1 MLELD
6 WISFRLFLI
15 FDSVEL
21 RRNEHK
27 IPDELF
33 AQEFFLGFC
42 DVFKEEGFGE
52 HGEDS
57 ILLDTG
63 DKGWKNGLIP
73 GGAAD
78 QLEVLEVEG
87 PGIEGNERTPDGTG
101 RDVASAP
108 F

>member
-1 MLELD
+1 MDFLQV
-6 WISFRLFLI
+6 FLI
-15 FDSVEL
+15 FDSVAL

-42 DVFKEEGFGE
+42 DVFEEEGFGE
-52 HGEDS
+52 QGTDS
-57 ILLDTG
+57 VLLDTG
-63 DKGWKNGLIP
+63 DKGWENGLIP

-87 PGIEGNERTPDGTG
+87 PGIEGNERAPDGTG

-108 F
+108 FQEFE

>member
-1 MLELD
+1 MDFLHVL
-6 WISFRLFLI
+6 LI
-15 FDSVEL
+15 FDSAEL

-42 DVFKEEGFGE
+42 DVFEEEGLGE
-52 HGEDS
+52 QGTDS
-57 ILLDTG
+57 VLLDTG
-63 DKGWKNGLIP
+63 DKGWENGLIP

-87 PGIEGNERTPDGTG
+87 PGIEGNERTPDGTC